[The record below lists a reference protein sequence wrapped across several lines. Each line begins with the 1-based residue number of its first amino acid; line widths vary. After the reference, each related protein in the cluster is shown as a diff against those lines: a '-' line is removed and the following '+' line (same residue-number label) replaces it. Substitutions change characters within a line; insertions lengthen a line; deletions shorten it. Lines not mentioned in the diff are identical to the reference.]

1 MCVYLYGFKD
11 QYFCPSLISLVSPL
25 CSMTHNLSVFFQF
38 LGGDVVSGN
47 GLGSISKFGSSFP
60 DENFKAKHG
69 AAGFLSMANSGLS

>member
-1 MCVYLYGFKD
+1 
-11 QYFCPSLISLVSPL
+11 
-25 CSMTHNLSVFFQF
+25 MTHNLSVFFQF